1 VKRVIQ
7 RLVLIAVLIAGGAMQ
22 AVAGA
27 WLTDVEE
34 AKRAAAKKG
43 VPIVANFS
51 GSDWCGWCIKLDEEV
66 FSKEEFLAYAKD
78 NVILLTLDFPR
89 RKVQSKA
96 VSDQNKALASMHGV
110 RGFPTVLVLDA
121 TGKELARTGY
131 RKGGPAAYVK
141 HLKQLIAK

>member
-1 VKRVIQ
+1 MKRVIQ
-7 RLVLIAVLIAGGAMQ
+7 RLVLVAVLIAGGAMQ
-22 AVAGA
+22 AVAGT

-66 FSKEEFLAYAKD
+66 FAKEEFLAYAKD
-78 NVILLTLDFPR
+78 NVILLTLDFPSQ
-89 RKVQSKA
+89 KAQSKA
-96 VSDQNKALASMHGV
+96 VAAQNKAFASKHGIE
-110 RGFPTVLVLDA
+110 GFPTVLVLDA

-131 RKGGPAAYVK
+131 RKGGPVAYVE